1 MTSTR
6 PERLLQR
13 RLVRRFAIVGAAA
26 MVAMLAGFQFLQPL
40 PPGTIVIASGVD
52 GGLYHRYAQQYAS
65 LLAEHGVRV
74 VERQTSGAAEN
85 YALLLDRTS
94 GVDVAFLQGG
104 VASMPEAEH
113 LDMLASLYIEPL
125 WIFYRGDARLGRINQ
140 LRGKRLAIG
149 APGSG
154 TNAFARPILAA
165 NGITSA
171 NSAIH
176 QADSTE
182 ALRQLEAGEV
192 DAVFLVGGAES
203 PLIQRALFEPAFR
216 LLSLERAEAYTRRW
230 PHIEQLTLPPGA
242 ISFERNIPEDTVR
255 LIGTKAM
262 LVARDDVHP
271 AIVNLLIDAARE
283 IHGRQGIFEDGG
295 EFPGTARVDIPVSS
309 YADQHRRFGPSYFYQ
324 VLPFWAA
331 ALVERAIILL
341 IPLLVVLVPL
351 MNILPRMVR
360 WRDRSRLVRWYGRL
374 ALLERDVATRKRD
387 DAPVDKWLQELAE
400 ISRAVGQRRM
410 PPAFASEV
418 FTLREHIDLVRREI
432 LAKH

>member
-6 PERLLQR
+6 SDRLLKR

-52 GGLYHRYAQQYAS
+52 GGLYHRYAQRYAA

-94 GVDVAFLQGG
+94 GVDVAFMQGG

-125 WIFYRGDARLGRINQ
+125 WIFYRGNATPGRINQ
-140 LRGKRLAIG
+140 LRGKRLSIG

-154 TNAFARPILAA
+154 TNAFARPLLAA

-171 NSAIH
+171 NSTMH
-176 QADSTE
+176 QTDGAE

-192 DAVFLVGGAES
+192 DAVFLVGGSES

-216 LLSLERAEAYTRRW
+216 LMSLERAEAYTRRW
-230 PHIEQLTLPPGA
+230 PHIEQLSLPPGA
-242 ISFERNIPEDTVR
+242 ISFERSIPEDTVR

-283 IHGRQGIFEDGG
+283 IHGRQGVFEDGG

-341 IPLLVVLVPL
+341 IPLLGVLVPAFNL
-351 MNILPRMVR
+351 LPRVLR

-374 ALLERDVATRKRD
+374 ALLERDVATRKD

-400 ISRAVGQRRM
+400 ISRAVAQRRM

-432 LAKH
+432 VAKR